1 MRLSDEGEFLER
13 VYPGDADYPESAGDK
28 VRHVYRIIQ
37 NECWGDNPPL
47 GKLVNMALCMPI
59 GFAEIALGEI
69 VPDYNRD
76 GRIRAEDSGWVY
88 EDNPWRFWIN
98 DDNDSG
104 EDGGTDIPL
113 RYAST
118 DYTSS
123 GVDGVRDLV
132 DFFPVHFNIR
142 KALEEFPSSEYSYYL
157 KRGKSEFDDAVSFK
171 VLWYPEAVLHKAPT
185 DNTAVGGYLKNTERA
200 TSLVQR
206 SRISGSEETVDGLR
220 TVSNH
225 YTAKIPKAMLD
236 AASFGAGVALLEAD
250 APGLN
255 AGATAKNS
263 LILEIRK
270 KDDSSYRPEVFGEI
284 HFPVSISGVEDMYRK
299 VALGEAVLASFET
312 LLVQF
317 TLNQLEGLLTE
328 VLTKVRQEFSGIGG
342 LLGLALNVLEGALE
356 DEFSEELEAEVGPA
370 GSTLVNIVR
379 SPANWPDLDR
389 NGRHFIFVNGYNVN
403 AQEARGWNAETFKR
417 MFWSGSNAMFTG
429 IWWNGA
435 ESQVNYPILG
445 NVTTDYW
452 RNVIN
457 AFQTSRSLAI
467 VGNLLPGFDKTI
479 AAFSMGNVVVSSA
492 IVDHGLRVSNYYMIN
507 SSAALEAYAAGARNR
522 DEMRHPDWHEY
533 EDDLWSTEWY
543 ELFDKETDARSRM
556 TWRGRFGPLN
566 NAYNFY
572 STGEEVLRNGTGE
585 VPDIR
590 RDRSWVFQEMTKGD
604 PDLSGGGWFHNASGG
619 WAFSTYWY
627 VKNNIKVPVGQELV
641 DNKRRRTPE
650 EARSIP
656 RGQLGRHPFFKPF
669 HNFNG
674 NLHDPVQGPIAARS
688 YDRVSRALAES
699 LPALSFATG
708 SNPSTALE
716 LGRNFN
722 MMDLR
727 SGWPESRLE
736 REPGERGWLHSDIRR
751 VAYLYTFKV
760 FDRFIEFGGLDQ

>member
-1 MRLSDEGEFLER
+1 
-13 VYPGDADYPESAGDK
+13 
-28 VRHVYRIIQ
+28 
-37 NECWGDNPPL
+37 
-47 GKLVNMALCMPI
+47 
-59 GFAEIALGEI
+59 
-69 VPDYNRD
+69 
-76 GRIRAEDSGWVY
+76 
-88 EDNPWRFWIN
+88 
-98 DDNDSG
+98 
-104 EDGGTDIPL
+104 
-113 RYAST
+113 
-118 DYTSS
+118 
-123 GVDGVRDLV
+123 
-132 DFFPVHFNIR
+132 
-142 KALEEFPSSEYSYYL
+142 
-157 KRGKSEFDDAVSFK
+157 
-171 VLWYPEAVLHKAPT
+171 
-185 DNTAVGGYLKNTERA
+185 
-200 TSLVQR
+200 
-206 SRISGSEETVDGLR
+206 
-220 TVSNH
+220 
-225 YTAKIPKAMLD
+225 
-236 AASFGAGVALLEAD
+236 
-250 APGLN
+250 
-255 AGATAKNS
+255 
-263 LILEIRK
+263 
-270 KDDSSYRPEVFGEI
+270 
-284 HFPVSISGVEDMYRK
+284 
-299 VALGEAVLASFET
+299 
-312 LLVQF
+312 
-317 TLNQLEGLLTE
+317 
-328 VLTKVRQEFSGIGG
+328 
-342 LLGLALNVLEGALE
+342 
-356 DEFSEELEAEVGPA
+356 
-370 GSTLVNIVR
+370 
-379 SPANWPDLDR
+379 
-389 NGRHFIFVNGYNVN
+389 
-403 AQEARGWNAETFKR
+403 

-457 AFQTSRSLAI
+457 AFETSRSLAI

-507 SSAALEAYAAGARNR
+507 SSAALEAYAEGARNR
-522 DEMRHPDWHEY
+522 DEMRHPDWHGYEEY
-533 EDDLWSTEWY
+533 LWSTEWY

-604 PDLSGGGWFHNASGG
+604 PDLSGGGIFHNASGG
-619 WAFSTYWY
+619 WVFSEYWRIL
-627 VKNNIKVPVGQELV
+627 VKATDTVPSYM
-641 DNKRRRTPE
+641 RRRTPE
-650 EARSIP
+650 EATKIP
-656 RGQLGRHPFFKPF
+656 KEQLGQHPFFKPF
-669 HNFNG
+669 YFNEKIG
-674 NLHDPVQGPIAARS
+674 ERDFHDPVQGPIAARS